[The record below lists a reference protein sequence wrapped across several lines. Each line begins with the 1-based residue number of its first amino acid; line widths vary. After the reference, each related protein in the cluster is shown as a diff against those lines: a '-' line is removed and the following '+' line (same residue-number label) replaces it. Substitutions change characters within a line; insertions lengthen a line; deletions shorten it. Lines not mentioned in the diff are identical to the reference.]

1 MRNLRLFSITILI
14 TFLSLNAYS
23 QAPTDS
29 TEVDDDQDT
38 TTQVVHINKIE
49 PRKRGVY
56 KTYEEYLNNSPSV
69 DAEFTLTPMR
79 LSRNNDLIAE
89 ADVDYKGKRPKK
101 IWGLSDGENVYI
113 RDMVGQTFKNHY
125 FKLQCDGPIPYIF
138 YVEKTVMVPF
148 GLGAVVAVA
157 VAAGTAALPP
167 SVTLMI
173 VRDNTNYLKP
183 VLLLTRARVKRNL
196 AEYPDLLEAYNKE
209 AEQTSKSTKARY
221 ITELNKRKIGKQGLR

>member
-1 MRNLRLFSITILI
+1 MIPTKLFFTALLVTVFS
-14 TFLSLNAYS
+14 FNSFS
-23 QAPTDS
+23 QEPSDS
-29 TEVDDDQDT
+29 TDVDDDKDT
-38 TTQVVHINKIE
+38 TTQIVQINKIT

-79 LSRNNDLIAE
+79 ISKNNDLIAE

-113 RDMVGQTFKNHY
+113 RVMVGRFFKNHY

-138 YVEKTVMVPF
+138 YVEKTVIVPF
-148 GLGAVVAVA
+148 GLGAVVAVT

-167 SVTLMI
+167 YVSLMI
-173 VRDNTNYLKP
+173 VRDNTNYFKP
-183 VLLLTRARVKRNL
+183 VLTLTKARVKRYL
-196 AEYPDLLEAYNKE
+196 ADYPDLLEAYEKE
-209 AEQTSKSTKARY
+209 PSPKSKSTKARY
-221 ITELNKRKIGKQGLR
+221 ITELNQRKMKG